1 MPSGWVRWIMEQY
14 HFPFQLVYPKDI
26 DAGNLNRKY
35 DAILFISGGIP
46 AFGRNFPSREA
57 REDGIPKEF
66 QHMLGSI
73 SLDKSIPQLKLFME
87 NGGNV
92 ITIGSSTDLVYHLGL
107 PIKNAITE
115 INDAGNE
122 VALVGTKYYIPGSI
136 LRAEINTAEPANWGM
151 KPEANM
157 VFNNSPVF
165 NLTAQSVSAGII
177 PLAWYGHDAPLKSGW
192 AWGQSYIKDGVAAFV
207 APVGKGK
214 LFAYGSEITFR
225 AQAHNTFKML
235 FNQLYK

>member
-1 MPSGWVRWIMEQY
+1 
-14 HFPFQLVYPKDI
+14 
-26 DAGNLNRKY
+26 
-35 DAILFISGGIP
+35 
-46 AFGRNFPSREA
+46 
-57 REDGIPKEF
+57 
-66 QHMLGSI
+66 
-73 SLDKSIPQLKLFME
+73 ME

-92 ITIGSSTDLVYHLGL
+92 ITVGSSTALAYHLNL

-122 VALVGTKYYIPGSI
+122 VALAGTKYYIPGSI
-136 LRAEINTAEPANWGM
+136 LRAEINTAEPSNWGM

-214 LFAYGSEITFR
+214 LYAYGSEITFR
-225 AQAHNTFKML
+225 AQSHNTFKML